1 MFISKK
7 QKQLMRERRKKKR
20 KSHRTETCE
29 DDQSTREK
37 GDTVGEKNVSEIDT
51 LEDCNQV
58 SQSSQ
63 ASSSQESSSE
73 STKPTNVDD
82 ADMGGTNLLASAEDS
97 PPGKRIVYIKP
108 NMNVK
113 EAKKF
118 RKDVRRQSRRDG
130 LNDELIIFLEEG
142 QKLESEADRETKSLV
157 GKKRKREF
165 PKINQL
171 LEEEKKKAE
180 KRAKKEA
187 QNKSEM
193 LLSDEAKNRYRAV
206 DCEMVGIGTKGR
218 ISALARVSVTDWSGS
233 VLLDTFVK
241 VPSKVTDFRTQWSG
255 VSARHLK
262 SNSAIEAEECRAQ
275 VAALLKGKV
284 LVGHALKNDLDA
296 LMLSHPRHDIR
307 DTAKYRPFQ
316 RLNGT
321 KWRPRKLR
329 DLVKEHCDLDIQK
342 AGESH
347 DSVDDARAAME
358 VFKVARQVW
367 EAELER
373 KSKTKAS

>member
-1 MFISKK
+1 M
-7 QKQLMRERRKKKR
+7 
-20 KSHRTETCE
+20 
-29 DDQSTREK
+29 
-37 GDTVGEKNVSEIDT
+37 
-51 LEDCNQV
+51 
-58 SQSSQ
+58 
-63 ASSSQESSSE
+63 
-73 STKPTNVDD
+73 
-82 ADMGGTNLLASAEDS
+82 
-97 PPGKRIVYIKP
+97 
-108 NMNVK
+108 
-113 EAKKF
+113 
-118 RKDVRRQSRRDG
+118 
-130 LNDELIIFLEEG
+130 
-142 QKLESEADRETKSLV
+142 
-157 GKKRKREF
+157 
-165 PKINQL
+165 NQL
-171 LEEEKKKAE
+171 LEEEKKKAK
-180 KRAKKEA
+180 KRAKKKA
-187 QNKSEM
+187 QTEM
-193 LLSDEAKNRYRAV
+193 LLSDEGSSKNRYRAV

-241 VPSKVTDFRTQWSG
+241 VPSKVTDYRTQWSG
-255 VSARHLK
+255 ISPRHLE
-262 SNSAIEAEECRAQ
+262 SNSAIEPEECRAQ
-275 VAALLKGKV
+275 VAALLNGKI

-329 DLVKEHCDLDIQK
+329 DLAKEHCDLDIQK

-373 KSKTKAS
+373 KFKKGKTKKKAS